1 MLVAGL
7 LSPLFV
13 DLAVAG
19 LGSAAALPEDLLLL
33 ADLSVDFAGA
43 LSALPDFPDFSIL
56 SALSDLPDF
65 DAFSSLLFEA
75 LDVLLVAVSVWLEAL
90 LLAGLSGV
98 SATLTGVLSLSS
110 ASDAA
115 GADSVAGSFST
126 SSGCPGLLSDFID
139 TPLASCS

>member
-7 LSPLFV
+7 LSPLLV
-13 DLAVAG
+13 GLAVAA
-19 LGSAAALPEDLLLL
+19 LGSAAALPEGLLLL

>member
-126 SSGCPGLLSDFID
+126 SSGCPGLLSDFIE
-139 TPLASCS
+139 TQLASCS